1 MSWVYWGIVVG
12 LVAMVVDLL
21 VCIGLASSGTEASH
35 EAGSGGTDQ
44 PSKAPRPTIAI
55 HGRAA

>member
-1 MSWVYWGIVVG
+1 MSWVYWGIVAG

-21 VCIGLASSGTEASH
+21 ICIGLASPRTKASH
-35 EAGSGGTDQ
+35 EAGSGGADQ
-44 PSKAPRPTIAI
+44 PSRAVKPTMAV